1 MAYRNA
7 VFSDVADTPMFREK
21 VADLESGTDVIK
33 ESCSRLAKE
42 AAKYCEALEVMAGQ
56 HESFANAL
64 EAFCPTTKHD
74 FDVFGRCSFG
84 QFSRALYLMAEMNR
98 NLLREI
104 THNMVEPLNSTWVGQ
119 LCPDVSKERHAFDN
133 RQKTYDSLNTK
144 FLGLKKFTRKDLM
157 KRAEEE
163 LRKARAEADHSR
175 YNMARKLTEME
186 LRMSFDFLDMLTMC
200 IEAHQAY
207 FEDGRELLTNTEH
220 ELMSAR
226 ATVDRRRLE
235 MDAEMETLEHMIY
248 CDKEKVELQEGICDE
263 LDASMENTGVGGP
276 LQMLGVNP
284 EKISE
289 IESFVQ
295 VALRSRGQQRKTL
308 KQGYLSK
315 RSSNMLGD
323 WKKRFF
329 KLDSRGLLFY
339 QSKRRNENSK
349 RYLCLLTASVKD
361 NDEEDLRFC
370 FTVVSPEKTLTLQ
383 AGNEAEKQE
392 WIQII
397 QTVIHCLLH
406 SSEDPSIFRDD
417 VYLRSH
423 SRTQTQSFSHDD
435 FRLNPIEPRFHQN
448 TQNPR
453 YRQASLMMPPQ
464 LTPAMMRSTKSFDY
478 AVNPHLDTSDAS
490 EPPFLRVGRCNGNHV
505 CADCGAADPEWASL
519 NLGVVVCIE
528 CSGVHRQLGVHVS
541 KMRSLKLDVKV
552 WTEPLLRMFSYL
564 GNETCNEIWEY
575 ELRQYERQRRLNE
588 EWNDTEE
595 EGDAC
600 PSSSQLDSSEDF
612 NYSDF
617 NGGEEMSIGSY
628 RKPCPSSPPG
638 EKETFIRLKYLEKR
652 FLARK
657 KPRTRIDTML
667 WNSIFRE
674 DIKGAYG
681 ALIGKADINSMHAT
695 NAAKTLVSQ
704 MHGKIHGQGEELP
717 SSYKHYAPVLMIAC
731 RSGNLA
737 VLEFVLQNGALLDLV
752 DSCHRGSLH
761 YCVGFNRREAIKML
775 LDKGAKTDV
784 RDCND
789 LAPVDVA
796 QRLGMDEDT
805 IARLTPSA
813 T

>member
-1 MAYRNA
+1 MAFRNA
-7 VFSDVADTPMFREK
+7 VFSDVAHTPMLREK
-21 VADLESGTDVIK
+21 VADLESGADVVK
-33 ESCSRLAKE
+33 ESCSKLAKE

-64 EAFCPTTKHD
+64 QAFCPTTKHD
-74 FDVFGRCSFG
+74 IDVFGRCSFD
-84 QFSRALYLMAEMNR
+84 QFSRVLYLMAEMNR

-104 THNMVEPLNSTWVGQ
+104 THNMVEPLNCIWVGQ
-119 LCPDVSKERHAFDN
+119 LCPDVTKERHAFDN
-133 RQKTYDSLNTK
+133 RQKTYDNLK
-144 FLGLKKFTRKDLM
+144 YRFLGLKKFTRKDLM

-163 LRKARAEADHSR
+163 LRKARAEADFSR
-175 YNMARKLTEME
+175 YNVMRKLTEME
-186 LRMSFDFLDMLTMC
+186 LRKSFDFLSMLSMC
-200 IEAHQAY
+200 MEAHQAY
-207 FEDGRELLTNTEH
+207 FDDGRELLATSEH
-220 ELMSAR
+220 DMISAR
-226 ATVDRRRLE
+226 EIVERRRID
-235 MDAEMETLEHMIY
+235 MDSEMENLEHMIY
-248 CDKEKVELQEGICDE
+248 CDKERVQLQEGFGEDVGI
-263 LDASMENTGVGGP
+263 LPPSGNVGGP
-276 LQMLGVNP
+276 LQMLPVNP
-284 EKISE
+284 EKFSE
-289 IESFVQ
+289 VETYVEAAIK
-295 VALRSRGQQRKTL
+295 SRGQQRKTL
-308 KQGYLSK
+308 KQGYLLK

-370 FTVVSPEKTLTLQ
+370 FTVLSPEKTLTLQ

-406 SSEDPSIFRDD
+406 SSEDPEIFKDERFIDI
-417 VYLRSH
+417 H
-423 SRTQTQSFSHDD
+423 SRTQTPSFSTDD
-435 FRLNPIEPRFHQN
+435 FPFVPNNSLFY
-448 TQNPR
+448 QNPQIQR
-453 YRQASLMMPPQ
+453 ARGQSLMMPPCS
-464 LTPAMMRSTKSFDY
+464 TSIMRSTKSFDY
-478 AVNPHLDTSDAS
+478 AGNPHVDQADTSES
-490 EPPFLRVGRCNGNHV
+490 PFVRVGRCNGNHV

-519 NLGVVVCIE
+519 NLGVLVCIE

-552 WTEPLLRMFSYL
+552 WTEPLLRMFSCL

-595 EGDAC
+595 EGEAC
-600 PSSSQLDSSEDF
+600 PSSSQLDSSEDL
-612 NYSDF
+612 NSSDI
-617 NGGEEMSIGSY
+617 NGDQEFSIINF
-628 RKPCPSSPPG
+628 RKPLPTSPAA
-638 EKETFIRLKYLEKR
+638 EKEAFIRMKYVEKR

-681 ALIGKADINSMHAT
+681 ALVGGADINSMHAT

-704 MHGKIHGQGEELP
+704 MHAKIHGHAEELP
-717 SSYKHYAPVLMIAC
+717 SVIKHYAPVLMIAC
-731 RSGNLA
+731 RSGNLV
-737 VLEFVLQNGALLDLV
+737 VLEFVLQNGAFADLV
-752 DSCHRGSLH
+752 DSCNRGALH
-761 YCVGFNRREAIKML
+761 YCVGFNRKEAIKMF
-775 LDKGAKTDV
+775 LDRGAKTDV
-784 RDCND
+784 RDCDD

-796 QRLGMDEDT
+796 RRLGLDEDT
-805 IARLTPSA
+805 VTRLTPS
-813 T
+813 TI